1 MDNVASPGKA
11 VHLAIESSPT
21 DNHESLCGKT
31 ESSTESHNMSMQVT
45 KGLKS
50 LLQHE
55 NSDLKIRIK
64 EQEKNI
70 MFCERKIF
78 LSFLSG

>member
-1 MDNVASPGKA
+1 
-11 VHLAIESSPT
+11 
-21 DNHESLCGKT
+21 
-31 ESSTESHNMSMQVT
+31 MSMQVT
-45 KGLKS
+45 TGLKS
-50 LLQHE
+50 LLQQE